1 MCQRS
6 SSSGKIVLLEAYFKC
21 RLLLLLFIATT
32 YISSEECVL
41 QWYLV
46 TGFQE
51 CTAS

>member
-6 SSSGKIVLLEAYFKC
+6 SSSGKIVLLEAYFKY
-21 RLLLLLFIATT
+21 RLLLLFIATT